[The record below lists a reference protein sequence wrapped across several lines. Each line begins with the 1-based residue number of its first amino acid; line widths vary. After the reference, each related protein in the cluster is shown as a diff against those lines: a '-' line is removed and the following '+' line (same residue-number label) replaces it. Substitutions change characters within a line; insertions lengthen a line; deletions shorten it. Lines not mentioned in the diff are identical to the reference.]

1 MRIHAIRFIRSN
13 ASLALALLFALFFSA
28 GLPNAAAQSSVT
40 VINLTNLLPGMNPEI
55 VRLSYVQGDVRFSRG
70 DGKVADLSKSW
81 EQAAANLPVL
91 QGYAVATG
99 DGRAEIEFEYGSTV
113 YLAENSVLIFQTLL
127 TNAQGVPSTT
137 VELVTGT
144 ATANISPVPG
154 ELFDLITPTD
164 LLRFPSA
171 SFMRVDSFLD
181 AIGLTPQ
188 QNGLMG
194 DPKTSGGALQMAKGQ
209 TSFYRNGVPVSVPP
223 ADQPAAPADWDSWV
237 ASRVAQRQADTAA
250 ALKASGLPSFVPG
263 LTDLYNGGTFF
274 PCAPYGTCWEPK
286 DLPDAAQNPGATR
299 PPSKA
304 VNPRAASGSLQ
315 LVAMRVASQQS
326 PAQQTGASASQ
337 TSPQGPPPPG
347 QKPKL
352 PIVSD
357 YYYPLSTC
365 PPSEMHVV
373 TIKDPVTGKVTTVQ
387 ESVPNYG
394 WTWALCHTG
403 SWVHLQKR
411 KRHYT
416 FVVGKK
422 RHHPPVH
429 WIHTRNGNAWVP
441 RHPSDVKGQPPL
453 NLSHGIFEAKKGP
466 AGPVELVK
474 FNPKEPYT
482 VLPQAPKDF
491 QNPKYP
497 QLAEAQRPE
506 IHARLLADG
515 PHPADKGA
523 KSEISYD
530 YKSHNFMKSGA
541 PVGGRTGKPVVV
553 AGLGQHSGSGGGG
566 RTSSGGGGRT
576 GGGGTT
582 HAGGGGGGSHTSG
595 GGGGGSHAGGG
606 GGGGGSHAG
615 GGGGGGGSHGGG
627 GGGGGSGRGRGM

>member
-1 MRIHAIRFIRSN
+1 MKIYAIRFIRSN
-13 ASLALALLFALFFSA
+13 ASLALAVMFASFFSA
-28 GLPNAAAQSSVT
+28 GAPKVHAQSSTT
-40 VINLTNLLPGMNPEI
+40 VINLANLLPGANPEI

-70 DGKVADLSKSW
+70 DGKTAELSKSW
-81 EQAAANLPVL
+81 EQALANLPIL

-137 VELVTGT
+137 IELVTGT
-144 ATANISPVPG
+144 ATANITPVPG
-154 ELFDLITPTD
+154 ELFDLLTPTD
-164 LLRFPSA
+164 LLRFPAA

-209 TSFYRNGVPVSVPP
+209 TSYYRNGLPISVPP
-223 ADQPAAPADWDSWV
+223 TDQPAAPADWDSWV
-237 ASRVAQRQADTAA
+237 AARVAQRQADTAA

-274 PCAPYGTCWEPK
+274 SCAPYGMCWEPK
-286 DLPDAAQNPGATR
+286 DLPDAAQNSSAPHPTMNTTSART
-299 PPSKA
+299 S
-304 VNPRAASGSLQ
+304 SGSLQ
-315 LVAMRVASQQS
+315 LVAMRVGGQQ
-326 PAQQTGASASQ
+326 PGAQQTGASSSQ
-337 TSPQGPPPPG
+337 SQPQGAPPSG
-347 QKPKL
+347 QKPKPQVIL
-352 PIVSD
+352 D

-365 PPSEMHVV
+365 PPSEVHVYTV
-373 TIKDPVTGKVTTVQ
+373 KDPKTGKETTVQ
-387 ESVPNYG
+387 EAVPNTA

-403 SWVHLQKR
+403 AWVHLQKR
-411 KRHYT
+411 KTHYT

-429 WIHTRNGNAWVP
+429 WIHTRNGDAWVP
-441 RHPSDVKGQPPL
+441 RHPSDAKGQPLL

-474 FNPKEPYT
+474 FNPKDPYT
-482 VLPQAPKDF
+482 LLPQAPKDF
-491 QNPKYP
+491 LNPKYP
-497 QLAEAQRPE
+497 QLAETQRPD

-515 PHPADKGA
+515 SHPADKDA
-523 KSEISYD
+523 KSEITYD
-530 YKSHNFMKSGA
+530 YKSRNFMKSGA
-541 PVGGRTGKPVVV
+541 PVGGRTGKAVVV
-553 AGLGQHSGSGGGG
+553 AGLGPHGGSGSGG
-566 RTSSGGGGRT
+566 RTSGGGGKT
-576 GGGGTT
+576 SGGGTT
-582 HAGGGGGGSHTSG
+582 HAGGSGGGGSHSG

-606 GGGGGSHAG
+606 GGGSHAGG